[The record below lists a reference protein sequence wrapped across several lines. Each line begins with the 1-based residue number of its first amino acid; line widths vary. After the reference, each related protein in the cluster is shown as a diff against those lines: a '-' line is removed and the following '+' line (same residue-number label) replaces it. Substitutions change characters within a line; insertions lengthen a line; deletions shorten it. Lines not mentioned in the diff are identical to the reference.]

1 MKSVLL
7 EYAKNSQRQ
16 SCQQEYE
23 YNHSMSVNV
32 EKNSHKPYVDSHRE
46 LMSLLTK
53 TEAPREQ
60 DDSCFTLLAFMT
72 KTRCEMESDDQDSF
86 YY

>member
-16 SCQQEYE
+16 SYQQENE
-23 YNHSMSVNV
+23 YNYSMSVNV
-32 EKNSHKPYVDSHRE
+32 DKNFHKTYVGSHRE
-46 LMSLLTK
+46 LLSLLTK
-53 TEAPREQ
+53 TEASREQ